1 MMRRIAA
8 VFRPAEPA
16 DREAGFTVVE
26 VMVAMM
32 VFAIMSIGIAYGIVN
47 ALTLSQNSRSRTT
60 AVALASQ
67 DIDGLRQTASATA
80 AGIQQVTSLP
90 ANPGDTVPTK
100 TIGGVTYTISRDVNW
115 VDSTGATNACG
126 SASGGYLAYKSVV
139 ETVSWKSRNQTYS
152 TTMTSA
158 IAPSSAV
165 TSPGSGSITIS
176 VKTAAGT
183 GNAGVAITIT
193 PVAGGA
199 GDPLTVQPDAT
210 NAQGCAIAVDVQQGD
225 YTVTAT
231 ETGGIDTDQ
240 KQPAKKT
247 PVTVIAGASAY
258 VPFVYDQASTMTLQ
272 YASTYSATL
281 PQSMPTTLSSTGGG
295 QDVITPWGTTPTI
308 TSATKTAVSVFPF
321 GNYAVFAGAYNS
333 APGATSCLSPNPGAW
348 STPNAQNQVGVAPA
362 QVGTSPGQPASVSPV
377 QVMTGVV
384 QVGGMSSSTY
394 VVATTA
400 TTAGA
405 GDPGCTAG
413 YTLRFPTS
421 SSGSQTLAL
430 PYGTWNVSFY
440 SSITGTVLN
449 VLNGASVK
457 NVTPGTSSGGVLGG
471 YTVVVDPRGQTK

>member
-1 MMRRIAA
+1 MIRRIAA
-8 VFRPAEPA
+8 VLRPADPDA
-16 DREAGFTVVE
+16 REAGFTVIE

-60 AVALASQ
+60 AVSLASQ
-67 DIDGLRQTASATA
+67 DIDGLRQTATATT

-90 ANPGDTVPTK
+90 ANPGDALPTK

-165 TSPGSGSITIS
+165 TSPGNGSITIS
-176 VKTAAGT
+176 VKTAAGS
-183 GNAGVAITIT
+183 GNAGVGITVT
-193 PVAGGA
+193 PVAGGTGA
-199 GDPLTVQPDAT
+199 TLTVQPDAT
-210 NAQGCAIAVDVQQGD
+210 NAQGCAVAVDVKPGD

-231 ETGGIDTDQ
+231 EAGGIDTDQ
-240 KQPAKKT
+240 KQPANKT
-247 PVTVIAGASAY
+247 PVTVLAGASAY
-258 VPFVYDQASTMTLQ
+258 VPFVYDQAATMTLQ

-295 QDVITPWGTTPTI
+295 QDVITPWGASPTV
-308 TSATKTAVSVFPF
+308 TSATKTSVNVFPF
-321 GNYAVFAGAYNS
+321 GNYSVFAGAYS
-333 APGATSCLSPNPGAW
+333 SSPGASSCLSPNPGAW
-348 STPNAQNQVGVAPA
+348 STPNAQNQVGIAPA

-377 QVMTGVV
+377 AVMTGVV

-394 VVATTA
+394 VQASSAATP
-400 TTAGA
+400 GS
-405 GDPGCTAG
+405 GDPGCSAG

-430 PYGTWNVSFY
+430 PFGTWNVSFY
-440 SSITGTVLN
+440 SSLTGTVLT

-457 NVTPGTSSGGVLGG
+457 NVTPGTTSGSVLSGF
-471 YTVVVDPRGQTK
+471 TVVVDPRGQTK

>member
-1 MMRRIAA
+1 MIRRIAA
-8 VFRPAEPA
+8 VLRPTEPA
-16 DREAGFTVVE
+16 DRDAGFTIIE

-60 AVALASQ
+60 AVSLASQ
-67 DIDGLRQTASATA
+67 DIDGLRQTASASSG
-80 AGIQQVTSLP
+80 GIQQVTSLP
-90 ANPGDTVPTK
+90 ANPGDALPTK
-100 TIGGVTYTISRDVNW
+100 TVGGVVYTISRDVNW

-165 TSPGSGSITIS
+165 TSPGNGSITIS

-183 GNAGVAITIT
+183 GNAGVAITIA
-193 PVAGGA
+193 PVAGGTGA
-199 GDPLTVQPDAT
+199 ALTVQPDAT
-210 NAQGCAIAVDVQQGD
+210 NAQGCAVAVNVKPGD

-231 ETGGIDTDQ
+231 EAGGIDTNQ
-240 KQPAKKT
+240 KQPAQQS
-247 PVTVIAGASAY
+247 PVTALAGASAY
-258 VPFVYDQASTMTLQ
+258 VPFVYDQAATMTLQ
-272 YASTYSATL
+272 YAATYNATL

-295 QDVITPWGTTPTI
+295 QDVITPWADSPTV

-321 GNYAVFAGAYNS
+321 GNYSVFAGAYNS
-333 APGATSCLSPNPGAW
+333 SPGATSCLSPNPGAW
-348 STPNAQNQVGVAPA
+348 SSPNAQQQVGVAPS

-377 QVMTGVV
+377 QVMAGVV
-384 QVGGMSSSTY
+384 QVGGMNNSTY
-394 VVATTA
+394 IVATTS
-400 TTAGA
+400 TTPGA

-413 YTLRFPTS
+413 YSIKFPTS

-430 PYGTWNVSFY
+430 PFGTWKISFY
-440 SSITGTVLN
+440 SSLTGAVLS
-449 VLNGASVK
+449 VLSGASVK
-457 NVTPGTSSGGVLGG
+457 NVTPGTASGNVLTGF
-471 YTVVVDPRGQTK
+471 TVVVDPRGQTK